1 MAYVTW
7 GPSPYLLNIPTVS
20 NVATSA
26 TGSGN
31 IATLQSQ
38 VNAILAM
45 VDTTNKKI
53 KTNTIANFSTTPIQV
68 VNAINFAGGVS
79 GVSNTTSSITGSFF
93 VGGGNIYISS
103 LGASVSCASGNLFC
117 DGIVYANGTVCPSD
131 PRLKKEITPYESS
144 GLPTPVRF
152 KWNRNGTEDIGFLA
166 TDVEHLVPEAVS
178 SFPNGMKGVDYA
190 KIVVTAVAEIKTL
203 QSKVKDLEDQLRV
216 LNRTPISYIK

>member
-93 VGGGNIYISS
+93 VGGGNI
-103 LGASVSCASGNLFC
+103 
-117 DGIVYANGTVCPSD
+117 
-131 PRLKKEITPYESS
+131 
-144 GLPTPVRF
+144 
-152 KWNRNGTEDIGFLA
+152 
-166 TDVEHLVPEAVS
+166 
-178 SFPNGMKGVDYA
+178 
-190 KIVVTAVAEIKTL
+190 
-203 QSKVKDLEDQLRV
+203 
-216 LNRTPISYIK
+216 

>member
-1 MAYVTW
+1 MANLTW
-7 GPSPYLLNIPTVS
+7 APSPYLLNIPTVS
-20 NVATSA
+20 NVTTSA

-53 KTNTIANFSTTPIQV
+53 KTNTIGNFSTTPIQV

-79 GVSNTTSSITGSFF
+79 GVSNLTSSISGSFF

-103 LGASVSCASGNLFC
+103 LGAPVTCASGNMFC
-117 DGIVYANGTVCPSD
+117 DGIVYSSGSVCPSD
-131 PRLKKEITPYESS
+131 IRLKKEIRPYESS

-152 KWNRNGTEDIGFLA
+152 NWNRTGTEDIGFLA
-166 TDVEHLVPEAVS
+166 NEVEHLVPEAVS

-190 KIVVTAVAEIKTL
+190 KIVVTAVAEIKSL
-203 QSKVKDLEDQLRV
+203 QVKVKELEDQLRV
-216 LNRTPISYIK
+216 LNRSSIRSIE

>member
-1 MAYVTW
+1 M
-7 GPSPYLLNIPTVS
+7 
-20 NVATSA
+20 
-26 TGSGN
+26 
-31 IATLQSQ
+31 
-38 VNAILAM
+38 
-45 VDTTNKKI
+45 
-53 KTNTIANFSTTPIQV
+53 
-68 VNAINFAGGVS
+68 
-79 GVSNTTSSITGSFF
+79 
-93 VGGGNIYISS
+93 
-103 LGASVSCASGNLFC
+103 SCASGNLFC

-166 TDVEHLVPEAVS
+166 NEVERLVPEAVS